1 MNNMSKVTLSC
12 FVILLM
18 FSCKEKE
25 DKIMASKP
33 TEEAIKINQSA
44 NIEAFFPL
52 LNQSD
57 VSTNEVAAYR
67 KSAFDIVHYR
77 NKEQGNKVYIIL
89 EKDQWKVEAVF
100 KGSSFIRHD
109 SIGVKWID
117 FKDNF
122 TYDYGMDKEKKGS
135 GIYTYNFD
143 TGLLLMVDDDISIKP
158 NEYNVKIHNDIIILE
173 GKSTYEDNNIQAKLG
188 RLSTSKK

>member
-1 MNNMSKVTLSC
+1 M
-12 FVILLM
+12 
-18 FSCKEKE
+18 
-25 DKIMASKP
+25 
-33 TEEAIKINQSA
+33 
-44 NIEAFFPL
+44 
-52 LNQSD
+52 
-57 VSTNEVAAYR
+57 
-67 KSAFDIVHYR
+67 
-77 NKEQGNKVYIIL
+77 
-89 EKDQWKVEAVF
+89 
-100 KGSSFIRHD
+100 
-109 SIGVKWID
+109 KWID